1 MLMWSSSKPR
11 SYLVPERE
19 RIPAPPRSLF
29 GWLFAIFK
37 FKDREIIKKCG
48 LDAYFFLRYLQTL
61 LVIFVPLAALILPVL
76 LPMNHHG
83 GRGESYALEFGNS
96 TDGGA
101 DNISRN
107 VTGLDVLAWGNVRPS
122 KTNRYWGHLICAIVV
137 IIWVCVVFF
146 SEMRIYIKVR
156 QDYLT
161 SAEHRLRASATTILV
176 SAIPSKWLTV
186 EALGGLYDVF
196 PGGIRNIW
204 INRNYQVLLDKV
216 HERDA
221 IFQQLEGAQTE
232 LIRIAKR
239 NQKKEAEK
247 AEDAARSAA
256 SISKKE
262 TKKEKKDKEDR
273 ETENAQREARGDAGV
288 TSGDTQK
295 VPHNINDAM
304 DEEEER
310 EREEARQ
317 HSEDQSKKK
326 HKVPIVGGGLA
337 AVHKTLRK
345 AVADAADEVVDEF
358 QDGVRDIN
366 NTVETTNGFAAVST
380 PGAPDDDDEYD
391 QWGRYRGRDAD
402 TPYGHRDQS
411 HRRSAHSS
419 PVATRHSSSPDTRR
433 KSALHNNVMKHPE
446 DKGRSVDN
454 VAEEQQE
461 EEARNTLDTSG
472 KKFYEFWKPP
482 TGGFAS
488 PVPMGYEGEEFPLT
502 TATPDPAKN
511 EKEDKTFFQKLFG
524 GRGTI
529 LTEYPPASNPEY
541 REDAQGA
548 VWEKYM
554 KVSERPTHRLAV
566 WGWLPLGWMF
576 VGKKVDTIY
585 HCREELA
592 RLNLEIEDDQKH
604 PERFPLMNS
613 AFIQFNHQVAAHMAA
628 QSVSHHIPKIM
639 APRMTEVSPKDV
651 IWDNMAI
658 KWWEQWLRTAL
669 VVVIVFGMVVLWTI
683 PVASSASLAQLGS
696 LANEYKWLA
705 WLNDIPPKVVQA
717 VAGVLPAIVLAIL
730 LAVVPIIF
738 NFLAFMA
745 GAKTGVERQQS
756 VQNYYFTFLFVQ
768 VFLIVTIA
776 GGLTRILG
784 VAKDITSFPAFLAG
798 ELPKASNYFF
808 SYMILQALTTSAGTL
823 LQVVTLILWYL
834 MPKLFDNTARQKWTR
849 NTTLANITWGTYFP
863 VYTNFAC
870 IALVYIIV
878 APIIVIFAII
888 TFTLLWI
895 ANRYNML
902 YVTRFRIDTGGLLY
916 PRAINQTFTGLYFM
930 ELCLIGLFFLVRDE
944 DRRVACF
951 PQAIIMIIILVFTVI
966 YQILLNWSFGPL
978 LRHLPITFEDE
989 AVLRDEAFD
998 RAQARRL
1005 GIESEDDNVDPAYQ
1019 RADGA
1024 IEMSRLNQAG
1034 SQDTRVNGTIEDND
1048 DDRKQTSGLNPLNI
1062 VKGAGDFFLDSGKRV
1077 GKVAFGLDNGEHT
1090 LRKDHKG
1097 RRHRDLESQKKIAD
1111 ALYGGYNDELED
1123 LTPDERDTLVKHAFQ
1138 HEALRARRPVLWI
1151 PRDDIGVSDDEVK
1164 RTRDFAGKNIW
1175 ISNVGAALDGKS
1187 RVVYGRNPPDFS
1199 ELDLINL

>member
-1 MLMWSSSKPR
+1 MISKPR
-11 SYLVPERE
+11 SYLVPDRE
-19 RIPAPPRSLF
+19 RTPAPPRSLF

-37 FKDREIIKKCG
+37 FRDRDIIKKCG
-48 LDAYFFLRYLQTL
+48 LDAYFFLRYLQAML
-61 LVIFVPLAALILPVL
+61 YIFVPLAAVTLPIL
-76 LPMNHHG
+76 LPLNYNG
-83 GRGESYALEFGNS
+83 GRGGGYALDFGNR
-96 TDGGA
+96 TDADGGA
-101 DNISRN
+101 DTTQN
-107 VTGLDVLAWGNVRPS
+107 VTGLDVLAWGNVRPTHTS
-122 KTNRYWGHLICAIVV
+122 RYWGHLIMAIVV
-137 IIWVCVVFF
+137 LVWVAIVVF

-176 SAIPSKWLTV
+176 SAIPAKWLTV

-221 IFQQLEGAQTE
+221 IFKQLEGAQTE
-232 LIRIAKR
+232 LIRTAKR
-239 NQKKEAEK
+239 NQRKELEK
-247 AEDAARSAA
+247 AEDAARSGA

-262 TKKEKKDKEDR
+262 TKQEKKDRQDR
-273 ETENAQREARGDAGV
+273 DTAYAQAQAQGDAGV
-288 TSGDTQK
+288 TSGDQK

-304 DEEEER
+304 DEEDER
-310 EREEARQ
+310 EQNEDRQ
-317 HSEDQSKKK
+317 KVEDQSKKK

-337 AVHKTLRK
+337 AVQRGLRK
-345 AVADAADEVVDEF
+345 AVADAADEVADEF

-391 QWGRYRGRDAD
+391 QWGRYRGRDGH
-402 TPYGHRDQS
+402 TPYSQRRGSD
-411 HRRSAHSS
+411 RRSHHSS
-419 PVATRHSSSPDTRR
+419 PEARRHHSSPDAKR
-433 KSALHNNVMKHPE
+433 KSALHDNDMKHPE
-446 DKGRSVDN
+446 EKGHSSEN
-454 VAEEQQE
+454 VE
-461 EEARNTLDTSG
+461 EEARNTLDRSD

-488 PVPMGYEGEEFPLT
+488 PLPTGYVGDEYPLT
-502 TATPDPAKN
+502 TVTPDPTKN
-511 EKEDKTFFQKLFG
+511 EKVEKTFFQKLFHG
-524 GRGTI
+524 KGTI
-529 LTEYPPASNPEY
+529 VTEYPPASNPEY
-541 REDAQGA
+541 REDAHGA
-548 VWEKYM
+548 VWEKYL
-554 KVSERPTHRLAV
+554 KASERPSHRLPV
-566 WGWLPLGWMF
+566 FGWLPLGWMF

-669 VVVIVFGMVVLWTI
+669 VVVIVGGMIALWTF
-683 PVASSASLAQLGS
+683 PVAFSASLAKLGD
-696 LANEYKWLA
+696 LARQYPTWLG
-705 WLNDIPPKVVQA
+705 WLTRIPPKVLQA

-730 LAVVPIIF
+730 LAVVPMIF
-738 NFLAFMA
+738 NFLAFLA
-745 GAKTGVERQQS
+745 GAKTGVEKQQS

-768 VFLIVTIA
+768 VFLVVTVAGGISEIA
-776 GGLTRILG
+776 GVIQE
-784 VAKDITSFPAFLAG
+784 VTSIPGFLAQ

-823 LQVVTLILWYL
+823 LQVATLIMWYL

-878 APIIVIFAII
+878 SPIIVIFAII
-888 TFTLLWI
+888 TFTLLWV

-902 YVTRFRIDTGGLLY
+902 YVTRFRMDTGGLLY

-930 ELCLIGLFFLVRDE
+930 ELCLIGLFFLVRDVE
-944 DRRVACF
+944 GNVACF
-951 PQAIIMIIILVFTVI
+951 PQAIIMIIMAAFTVI

-989 AVLRDEAFD
+989 AVLRDEAFN

-1005 GIESEDDNVDPAYQ
+1005 GLESDDDTVTNAPYQ
-1019 RADGA
+1019 RPDGA

-1034 SQDTRVNGTIEDND
+1034 SQDTSVNRDFEDID
-1048 DDRKQTSGLNPLNI
+1048 DDRKQSSSLNPLNI
-1062 VKGAGDFFLDSGKRV
+1062 VKGAGDFFLDSGKKV
-1077 GKVAFGLDNGEHT
+1077 GKVTFGLDNGEST

-1097 RRHRDLESQKKIAD
+1097 RRHRDLESQKRIAD

-1123 LTPDERDTLVKHAFQ
+1123 LTPEERDTLVKHAFQ